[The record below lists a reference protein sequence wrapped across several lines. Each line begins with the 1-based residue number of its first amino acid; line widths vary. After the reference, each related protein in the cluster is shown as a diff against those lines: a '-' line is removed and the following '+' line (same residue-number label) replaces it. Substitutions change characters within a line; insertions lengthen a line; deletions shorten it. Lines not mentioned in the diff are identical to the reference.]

1 MVGVKGGRKEATEL
15 IHQAMFVV
23 GEYEQANLIEK
34 TPKEGANSSNVWQPP
49 QAGWYK
55 WNSDAAFFGDK
66 KTGLGAV
73 MRDTVGD
80 VMVAKFCMAYGEQN
94 VEIGESLAARH
105 GMKIALEAGLQDIV
119 LEVDSVKYPG

>member
-1 MVGVKGGRKEATEL
+1 MLFFFLHPLEKRVCHRVFLFIGLK
-15 IHQAMFVV
+15 
-23 GEYEQANLIEK
+23 ANLIEK
-34 TPKEGANSSNVWQPP
+34 RPKEGANSSNVWQPP

-55 WNSDAAFFGDK
+55 LNSDAAFFGDK
-66 KTGLGAV
+66 KIGLGAV

-80 VMVAKFCMAYGEQN
+80 VMVATSCMAYGEQN

-105 GMKIALEAGLQDIV
+105 GMKIALEAGLRDIV